1 MIKKLLALLVM
12 ILATRVEA
20 ETMSQHI
27 LQDEL
32 GYNRSLLFENKLDIK
47 AARAICLRMFNIAK
61 SQNLQ
66 IVLKSKSGED
76 IPVTERYC
84 RPDDNDVRFVMY
96 VTIEAAHQ
104 LNIEIRKTPYSC
116 KEWFKI
122 SFARNFFETNVF
134 DYMFRSM
141 GWTSK
146 GQMDVVCSD
155 DDDRCVIN
163 QKVEKDGQEGILVS
177 CVGVGDFDCDD
188 NNQQGTRVIKTMV
201 SQKSVGYRNILTRSL
216 SLSDFGKDCKPK
228 KIR

>member
-20 ETMSQHI
+20 ETMSQHL
-27 LQDEL
+27 LQDQM
-32 GYNRSLLFENKLDIK
+32 GYDISLLFDNKLNIK
-47 AARAICLRMFNIAK
+47 AAQAICLRMFNIAK
-61 SQNLQ
+61 SRNVQ
-66 IVLKSKSGED
+66 IVLKGKSGED

-84 RPDDNDVRFVMY
+84 RPDNNDVRFVMF

-104 LNIEIRKTPYSC
+104 LNIETRKTPYSC

-122 SFARNFFETNVF
+122 SFARDLFRTNVF
-134 DYMFRSM
+134 DIFRSR

-163 QKVEKDGQEGILVS
+163 QTVEKDGQEGILVS
-177 CVGVGDFDCDD
+177 CVGVGDFDCST
-188 NNQQGTRVIKTMV
+188 NQQGDHIIKSHI
-201 SQKSVGYRNILTRSL
+201 SQKSVGYTNILTRSL
-216 SLSDFGKDCKPK
+216 SISDFGKDCKPK